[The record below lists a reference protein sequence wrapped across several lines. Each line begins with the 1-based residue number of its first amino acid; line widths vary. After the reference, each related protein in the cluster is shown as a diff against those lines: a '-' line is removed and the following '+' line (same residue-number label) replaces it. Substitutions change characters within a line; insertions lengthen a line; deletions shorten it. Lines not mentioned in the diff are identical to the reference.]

1 MERILLVED
10 DAQITASLSA
20 FLQSEGFSVETATGE
35 TQARQLVEQTAPGL
49 LLVDVQLAEG
59 SGFGVC
65 AYARSRGLPV
75 IFLTASGDESSVVLG
90 LDMGADDYIAKPFRP
105 RELVSRI
112 RSVLRRYGKE
122 KTLGL
127 GAICGAIWYGS
138 TRRRYRELE
147 RMSRDIDRIL
157 HGQEQ
162 QVLPQQEEGELA
174 ILRSEIGKMTVR
186 LRENAQRQQ
195 EERVRLADAMAD
207 ISHQLRTPLT
217 AMRLTLS
224 LLEQEELTPQRR
236 LALMRELKKLT
247 GRMEWLVEALLKMAQ
262 LDAGTVVFH
271 PQDTTAAEL
280 VRRAAEPLEVP
291 MEVRSIRFT
300 AQAGEERLT
309 CDVPWSTEAL
319 GNILKN
325 CMEHAA
331 SWVQV
336 TARETAIFT
345 EITVQ
350 DDGPGFDPEELPRLF
365 QRFYRGK
372 NAGENNFGIGLSL
385 SRQVLAQQNGTVQ
398 AENVLTGGARFILR
412 WYKGT
417 I

>member
-1 MERILLVED
+1 MSIWKNTEVRRTALWLLL
-10 DAQITASLSA
+10 ATAVC
-20 FLQSEGFSVETATGE
+20 SVA
-35 TQARQLVEQTAPGL
+35 AALLYPICGL
-49 LLVDVQLAEG
+49 L
-59 SGFGVC
+59 
-65 AYARSRGLPV
+65 
-75 IFLTASGDESSVVLG
+75 
-90 LDMGADDYIAKPFRP
+90 
-105 RELVSRI
+105 
-112 RSVLRRYGKE
+112 
-122 KTLGL
+122 TLGL
-127 GAICGAIWYGS
+127 GAVCGAIWYGS

-186 LRENAQRQQ
+186 LRENAQRQ
-195 EERVRLADAMAD
+195 
-207 ISHQLRTPLT
+207 
-217 AMRLTLS
+217 
-224 LLEQEELTPQRR
+224 QEELTPQRR

>member
-1 MERILLVED
+1 M
-10 DAQITASLSA
+10 
-20 FLQSEGFSVETATGE
+20 
-35 TQARQLVEQTAPGL
+35 
-49 LLVDVQLAEG
+49 
-59 SGFGVC
+59 
-65 AYARSRGLPV
+65 PV
-75 IFLTASGDESSVVLG
+75 KL
-90 LDMGADDYIAKPFRP
+90 PFRF
-105 RELVSRI
+105 
-112 RSVLRRYGKE
+112 
-122 KTLGL
+122 
-127 GAICGAIWYGS
+127 
-138 TRRRYRELE
+138 
-147 RMSRDIDRIL
+147 
-157 HGQEQ
+157 
-162 QVLPQQEEGELA
+162 
-174 ILRSEIGKMTVR
+174 
-186 LRENAQRQQ
+186 
-195 EERVRLADAMAD
+195 
-207 ISHQLRTPLT
+207 TP
-217 AMRLTLS
+217 
-224 LLEQEELTPQRR
+224 
-236 LALMRELKKLT
+236 
-247 GRMEWLVEALLKMAQ
+247 
-262 LDAGTVVFH
+262 
-271 PQDTTAAEL
+271 
-280 VRRAAEPLEVP
+280 
-291 MEVRSIRFT
+291 
-300 AQAGEERLT
+300 QAGEERLT

>member
-1 MERILLVED
+1 MSIWKNTEVRRTALWLLL
-10 DAQITASLSA
+10 ATAVC
-20 FLQSEGFSVETATGE
+20 SVA
-35 TQARQLVEQTAPGL
+35 AALLYPICGL
-49 LLVDVQLAEG
+49 L
-59 SGFGVC
+59 
-65 AYARSRGLPV
+65 
-75 IFLTASGDESSVVLG
+75 
-90 LDMGADDYIAKPFRP
+90 
-105 RELVSRI
+105 
-112 RSVLRRYGKE
+112 
-122 KTLGL
+122 TLGL
-127 GAICGAIWYGS
+127 GAVCGAIWYGS
-138 TRRRYRELE
+138 RRRYRELE

-162 QVLPQQEEGELA
+162 QMLPQQEEGELA

>member
-1 MERILLVED
+1 
-10 DAQITASLSA
+10 
-20 FLQSEGFSVETATGE
+20 
-35 TQARQLVEQTAPGL
+35 
-49 LLVDVQLAEG
+49 
-59 SGFGVC
+59 
-65 AYARSRGLPV
+65 
-75 IFLTASGDESSVVLG
+75 
-90 LDMGADDYIAKPFRP
+90 
-105 RELVSRI
+105 
-112 RSVLRRYGKE
+112 
-122 KTLGL
+122 
-127 GAICGAIWYGS
+127 
-138 TRRRYRELE
+138 
-147 RMSRDIDRIL
+147 
-157 HGQEQ
+157 
-162 QVLPQQEEGELA
+162 
-174 ILRSEIGKMTVR
+174 
-186 LRENAQRQQ
+186 
-195 EERVRLADAMAD
+195 
-207 ISHQLRTPLT
+207 
-217 AMRLTLS
+217 
-224 LLEQEELTPQRR
+224 
-236 LALMRELKKLT
+236 MRELKKLT

-350 DDGPGFDPEELPRLF
+350 DDGPGFD
-365 QRFYRGK
+365 
-372 NAGENNFGIGLSL
+372 LSL

>member
-1 MERILLVED
+1 MRLLRNREVRRGLLLLTG
-10 DAQITASLSA
+10 ITAA
-20 FLQSEGFSVETATGE
+20 FCAVGWAMAGPCC
-35 TQARQLVEQTAPGL
+35 AGL
-49 LLVDVQLAEG
+49 LLV
-59 SGFGVC
+59 SG
-65 AYARSRGLPV
+65 A
-75 IFLTASGDESSVVLG
+75 ASAAV
-90 LDMGADDYIAKPFRP
+90 Y
-105 RELVSRI
+105 LVSARQ
-112 RSVLRRYGKE
+112 
-122 KTLGL
+122 
-127 GAICGAIWYGS
+127 
-138 TRRRYRELE
+138 RYRALAD
-147 RMSRDIDRIL
+147 MSQDIDRVL
-157 HGQEQ
+157 HGLDSQTIAACD
-162 QVLPQQEEGELA
+162 EGELA
-174 ILRSEIGKMTVR
+174 ILSSEIRKMTVR
-186 LRENAQRQQ
+186 LRQAADSQHR
-195 EERVRLADAMAD
+195 ERMQLADAMAD

-217 AMRLTLS
+217 AINLTLS
-224 LLEQEELTPQRR
+224 MLGREGLPEQERRALLQELRR
-236 LALMRELKKLT
+236 LVT
-247 GRMEWLVEALLKMAQ
+247 RMEWLVEALLKMAQ